1 MLDTSAAS
9 GDYRKV
15 SDVARE
21 LGVTPQHIRNLVK
34 RGDLAPAYRVGRLL
48 LLPTVAVSDF
58 MRRATVQAQQA
69 KTV

>member
-15 SDVARE
+15 SEVARE
-21 LGVTPQHIRNLVK
+21 LGVSTQHIRNLVK
-34 RGDLAPAYRVGRLL
+34 RGDIAPTYRVGNLL

-58 MRRATVQAQQA
+58 MRRATVEPQQA
-69 KTV
+69 A